1 MGSEKQPL
9 DLKLAGSACQEL
21 DTCKTSV
28 SQSVCMSV
36 TPPVC
41 QFPQTQGTRVQYSRS
56 FSYPIPDSGSLQC
69 LRRNLMALPSYQL
82 IANYFF
88 AANFVSQK
96 HLTTFRNNLSKIF
109 PFYFIS
115 SLLIYTENPV
125 QRHFIKCIE
134 GIIRNYLVNN
144 NVVALD

>member
-1 MGSEKQPL
+1 MGSEKQLL

-41 QFPQTQGTRVQYSRS
+41 QFPQTQGTRVQYSRLL
-56 FSYPIPDSGSLQC
+56 SYPIPDSGSLQC
-69 LRRNLMALPSYQL
+69 LRCNFMALPSYQL

-88 AANFVSQK
+88 AANFVTQK
-96 HLTTFRNNLSKIF
+96 HLTTFQNNLSKNISFLF
-109 PFYFIS
+109 PFIFNNIN
-115 SLLIYTENPV
+115 TV
-125 QRHFIKCIE
+125 QRHFIKFIE
-134 GIIRNYLVNN
+134 RIMRNYLINN

>member
-1 MGSEKQPL
+1 MGSEKQLL

-41 QFPQTQGTRVQYSRS
+41 QFPQTQGTQVQYSRS
-56 FSYPIPDSGSLQC
+56 LSYPIPDSGSLQC
-69 LRRNLMALPSYQL
+69 LRRNLMALPPYQL
-82 IANYFF
+82 IANYSF
-88 AANFVSQK
+88 AANFVTQK
-96 HLTTFRNNLSKIF
+96 HLTTFQNNLSKNISFLF
-109 PFYFIS
+109 PFIFFNIN
-115 SLLIYTENPV
+115 TV
-125 QRHFIKCIE
+125 QCHFIKFIE
-134 GIIRNYLVNN
+134 RIMRNYLINN